1 MYNYSLIYSYINY
14 FRFLS
19 DFETDSELTLVYNTL
34 TEIFKQITLWMTP
47 VSDMPSIIFSG
58 GSLNNDSAVSVFFH
72 VYFDI
77 RWSLVEMAFMASNLR
92 KYSESARKNREKI
105 SEILSQLQESLC
117 SDLMY
122 LGLRRFPDVSMT
134 LCFTKIDLFFTNF
147 ITFYSRFL
155 LVIGLELLHSIAHV
169 LEKSGICCW

>member
-1 MYNYSLIYSYINY
+1 
-14 FRFLS
+14 
-19 DFETDSELTLVYNTL
+19 
-34 TEIFKQITLWMTP
+34 MTP

-134 LCFTKIDLFFTNF
+134 LFFTKIDLFFTNF
-147 ITFYSRFL
+147 ITFYSRCL